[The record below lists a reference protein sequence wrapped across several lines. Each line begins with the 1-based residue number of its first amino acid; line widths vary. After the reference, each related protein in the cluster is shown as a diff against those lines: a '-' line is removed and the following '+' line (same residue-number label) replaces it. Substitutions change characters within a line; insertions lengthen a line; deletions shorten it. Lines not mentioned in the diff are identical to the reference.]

1 MVARNRY
8 FVCYDVRD
16 PQRLTQ
22 TYKTMCGYGD
32 RVQYSVFLC
41 DLSDVELVMMR
52 GDLENVMNTKEDSLV
67 IVNVGSVEKSG
78 ARITTIGTSF
88 EAQRRDA
95 SIVV

>member
-1 MVARNRY
+1 MARNRY

-16 PQRLTQ
+16 PQRLLQ

-32 RVQYSVFLC
+32 RIQYSVFLC
-41 DLSDVELVMMR
+41 DLSDVELIMMR
-52 GDLENVMNTKEDSLV
+52 GDLEDVMNTKEDSLV
-67 IVNVGSVEKSG
+67 IVNIGSVEKSE

-88 EAQRRDA
+88 ETQRRDA

>member
-1 MVARNRY
+1 MARNRY

-16 PQRLTQ
+16 PQRLLQ

-32 RVQYSVFLC
+32 RLQYSVFLC
-41 DLSDVELVMMR
+41 DLSDVELIMMR
-52 GDLENVMNTKEDSLV
+52 GDLEDVMNTKEDSLV

-78 ARITTIGTSF
+78 ARIITIGTSF
-88 EAQRRDA
+88 ETQRRDA